1 MKSTEMITVIPANT
15 DIATNFKDERLARAT
30 TRILNI
36 YRQAAKYA
44 DEKNREI
51 AKVLSEV
58 MENKAYVKDGFSSVY
73 DYADKVF
80 GISKN
85 NSYSLANAGKVYR
98 DDKAHPE
105 LKAMSPSKL
114 AEVARIA
121 PEKLTEALNEGKISS
136 KTTQAELRE
145 IAKSLQPTKVKTE
158 VLKEYTIEC
167 PPVTPEMIDIMSNKV
182 HKTMQDWDAYF
193 TYLAAMPDGNQDE
206 CEVLKLLNGKVTPTA
221 EKATVLRK
229 LYFNKDFSIVV
240 RFFVYNPPTETAPVT
255 TKSKVKSKFTIE
267 ELRAMLAEAEMES
280 QEEVV
285 ESKKEPSEIKEEVTE
300 SNEVQE

>member
-1 MKSTEMITVIPANT
+1 MKTTEMITVIPANT
-15 DIATNFKDERLARAT
+15 EIATNFKDERLVKAT

-98 DDKAHPE
+98 DEKAHPE

-121 PEKLTEALNEGKISS
+121 PEKLTEALNDGKISS

-145 IAKSLQPTKVKTE
+145 IAKSLQPVKTKSE

-167 PPVTPEMIDIMSNKV
+167 PLVTPEMIDIMSNKV
-182 HKTMQDWDAYF
+182 HKTLEDWDSYF
-193 TYLAAMPDGNQDE
+193 KTVVDFDSHSD
-206 CEVLKLLNGKVTPTA
+206 CEIIKLPNGKVSPNS
-221 EKATVLRK
+221 EKATVTRK
-229 LYFNKDFSIVV
+229 LYFSNEFSIVV
-240 RFFVYNPPTETAPVT
+240 RFLVYTPPTGPMKVT
-255 TKSKVKSKFTIE
+255 GKSKAKVKYSLE

-280 QEEVV
+280 QEDSSDSMED
-285 ESKKEPSEIKEEVTE
+285 SGDI
-300 SNEVQE
+300 QEDK